1 MAFYI
6 SKQPH
11 VLYMPLYASDLKLDN
26 VLIDGDGHCTVA
38 DFGLSK
44 LGVFNGCKIKDFG
57 GTPRYMAP
65 EVIITL
71 F

>member
-1 MAFYI
+1 LI
-6 SKQPH
+6 CR
-11 VLYMPLYASDLKLDN
+11 DLKLDN
-26 VLIDGDGHCTVA
+26 VLIDGDGHCNVA

-44 LGVFNGCKIKDFG
+44 VGIFDGHKIEG
-57 GTPRYMAP
+57 YVGTPNYMAP